1 MLAKR
6 LAGIPQGWMSAT
18 TPHAR
23 STIPGSFS
31 QLRQLNTGT
40 SVLVPT
46 PEGRMKLYI
55 ENIAPQGGL
64 PQYFRDDLTAI
75 ANNRQLLAAN
85 PEALEQIRIAGPKIS
100 GIGDIS
106 FEWADGQDFHRMDAP
121 RANMS
126 AGENRAVM
134 RAVAD
139 AYREELVPRLI
150 RDNPGQQIL
159 VTNHPISLRRGTLY
173 QRAGGMSPIDPL
185 GTQYSLIQPTGE
197 IQPISI
203 FGGGL
208 PRGLADSE
216 ALQRVQKAQL
226 LRSANVPN
234 QESQIQSLMN
244 RAYALGWGPEA
255 AKRVRVNE
263 KTGSRITDPRVA
275 RLLDQRRVRL
285 QQVDDLIN
293 EVRSTQTGGGG
304 EVWY

>member
-1 MLAKR
+1 VLAKK
-6 LAGIPQGWMSAT
+6 LAGIPQGWISAT

-23 STIPGSFS
+23 STIPGNFS
-31 QLRQLNTGT
+31 QLRELNTGT
-40 SVLVPT
+40 SVLFPT

-85 PEALEQIRIAGPKIS
+85 PEALEQIRVAGPKVS

-106 FEWADGQDFHRMDAP
+106 FEWVDGNDFDRMNAP
-121 RANMS
+121 RSGMH

-173 QRAGGMSPIDPL
+173 QRSGGMSPIDPL
-185 GTQYSLIQPTGE
+185 GTQYSLIQPTGQ
-197 IQPISI
+197 IQPINI

-208 PRGLADSE
+208 PRSLADSE
-216 ALQRVQKAQL
+216 ALERVRRANL
-226 LRSANVPN
+226 LQNVPG
-234 QESQIQSLMN
+234 QEAQINNLMN
-244 RAYALGWGPEA
+244 RARALGWGSEA
-255 AKRVRVNE
+255 AKRAHVNE
-263 KTGSRITDPRVA
+263 KTGLTITDPRVA
-275 RLLDQRRVRL
+275 RLLEQR
-285 QQVDDLIN
+285 QA
-293 EVRSTQTGGGG
+293 SGG